1 MATVTC
7 YRYNWSFPAGL
18 PPGTPYY
25 GYLTWGSAPVLIGMG
40 TSTITAVPTAHGDT
54 LAVLDTSISGIGPGT
69 TQLLFSIRNT
79 STTNTVRNWTIFL
92 SIVQP

>member
-7 YRYNWSFPAGL
+7 YRYDWTFAAGL
-18 PPGTPYY
+18 PPGTTYN
-25 GYLTWGSAPVLIGMG
+25 GYIQWGAAPVLVLNG
-40 TSTITAVPTAHGDT
+40 TSTITAVPTTRGDT

-69 TQLLFSIRNT
+69 TFVLFTLRNT
-79 STTNTVRNWTIFL
+79 SISNTVRSWTIFL